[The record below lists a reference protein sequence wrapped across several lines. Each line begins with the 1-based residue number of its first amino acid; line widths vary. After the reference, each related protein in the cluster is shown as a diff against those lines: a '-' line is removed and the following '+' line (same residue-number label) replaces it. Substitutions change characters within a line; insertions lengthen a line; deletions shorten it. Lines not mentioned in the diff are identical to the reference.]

1 MPIRGTARASA
12 ALAAAVLAHAACA
25 DSPGDSA
32 ARLMATPSPEVLAF
46 ASEAASARPIIATV
60 EGFDGGQLARGP
72 GVVVYDSISGCSN
85 FTRFNAAP
93 AGILDDCNFTPG
105 PAASLGATVSGMDLM
120 IRPFVAMP
128 IIRVRVTFFDIIT
141 VGGTGSPAIVQ
152 STPLGTVTLVLQG
165 TPANTLLQPHLVTAD
180 VPSIMIPN
188 NTFGIELAFVDAA
201 NEILPNGSITG
212 MFPAPECASLQPV
225 VGSSL
230 ALFWIDNDFGNLT
243 GDGIRYEPPNP
254 AAPGTDQGD
263 QLFWNP
269 GGADNNLAIRLRGTP
284 VTVSVGACCQT
295 APPYTCTVVA
305 QSLCSGASQLFIGPG
320 TSCETAHCLPPPPN
334 DLCSSAEFIVGFGE
348 FFYDNLGATSGG
360 PADCPDSV
368 SADITR
374 DVWFRW
380 TAPCDGSM
388 QLETCRANVTDDK
401 AAVYQTGSCSALA
414 GSQIACGDG
423 GCSGDSFQVRLFF
436 TASAGNTY
444 LFRIGTHN
452 NSPGAAG
459 NFFRLER
466 LEGPCPNPC
475 PADWNGNSVVE
486 IADVMD
492 FINAWFAND
501 PAAITFGGQFG
512 IPALFAFLTAW
523 FAQGVG
529 PC

>member
-1 MPIRGTARASA
+1 MSADTPWGCAARGSAPQPFDSPASA
-12 ALAAAVLAHAACA
+12 VE
-25 DSPGDSA
+25 
-32 ARLMATPSPEVLAF
+32 T
-46 ASEAASARPIIATV
+46 ASLRPIVASV
-60 EGFDGGQLARGP
+60 EGFDGGWTSRGP
-72 GVVVYDSISGCSN
+72 GVVVYDSISGCTT
-85 FTRFNAAP
+85 FTRFTAAP

-105 PAASLGATVSGMDLM
+105 PAASLGATITGMDIM
-120 IRPFVAMP
+120 IRPFAALP
-128 IIRVRVTFFDIIT
+128 IIRIRVTFFDIIT
-141 VGGTGSPAIVQ
+141 VGGAGSPAVVQ
-152 STPLGTVTLVLQG
+152 SGPLGTVTLVLQG
-165 TPANTLLQPHLVTAD
+165 TPANSVLQPHLVTAE
-180 VPSIMIPN
+180 VPSITIPN
-188 NTFGIELAFVDAA
+188 NTFGVELAFLDGAGQ
-201 NEILPNGSITG
+201 ILPNGSITG

-295 APPYTCTVVA
+295 VPPYTCTVVA
-305 QSLCSGASQLFIGPG
+305 QSQCTGASQLFIGPG

-334 DLCSSAEFIVGFGE
+334 DTCATAQPIAGFGE
-348 FFYDNLGATSGG
+348 FFYDNLGAADGG
-360 PADCPDSV
+360 PADCPDGV

-380 TAPCDGSM
+380 TAPCDGAM

-401 AAVYQTGSCSALA
+401 AAVYETGSCSMLA
-414 GSQIACGDG
+414 GSQIACGDDGCG
-423 GCSGDSFQVRLFF
+423 GGAFQVRLLFSV
-436 TASAGNTY
+436 SAGTTY
-444 LFRIGTHN
+444 LLRIGTHG

-466 LEGPCPNPC
+466 LDGPCPNPC
-475 PADWNGNSVVE
+475 PADWNGNTIVE
-486 IADVMD
+486 IVDLMT

-501 PAAITFGGQFG
+501 PAAVTFGGEFG
-512 IPALFAFLTAW
+512 IPALFAFLTTW
-523 FAQGVG
+523 FAQGLG